1 MYKNDFNIKRVD
13 DYLEVKSNDADQIKL
28 IIKLKNI
35 KQINDSD
42 RTDLWMVVISIIWTN
57 FYNFLMTHRWKVD
70 DNYFQNSTTK
80 TCVHKF

>member
-1 MYKNDFNIKRVD
+1 MFIKMYKNDFNIKRVD

-42 RTDLWMVVISIIWTN
+42 RTDL
-57 FYNFLMTHRWKVD
+57 
-70 DNYFQNSTTK
+70 
-80 TCVHKF
+80 